1 MIKKIN
7 KQQAKKYSK
16 KIFDR
21 YIIDAFTG
29 MAKGLF
35 VTLIAGTI
43 LELIGK
49 GISLGSVPLGNFVI
63 TISKIAKML
72 MGVGI
77 GIGIA
82 LQFKCNPIV
91 IVTAAIAGMVGSF
104 SYEIVGQLTG
114 LISSDKIE
122 KLGALA
128 KVKMLSPGDP
138 IGAYVVSVISIEL
151 GQHISKKI
159 KLAVIGLPLFMFV
172 YMAIGVFIAYP
183 FVLLF
188 KQIAKLIEVA
198 TTLAPFTAGLV
209 ISITMGILLTMP
221 TSSAAIWI
229 SFALGNNSPAMLLA
243 GGAACAGCACHMI
256 GFAVASYREN
266 GWRGLLA
273 QGLGTSMLQIPN
285 IMKNPAILYPAVIS
299 SAISGPFATVAFG
312 LRSTAFG
319 GGMGTSGLVG
329 VIETIS
335 ASKNM
340 ISTVNVV
347 LGILVCFILIPTIV
361 SFTVSE
367 ILRNYKVIKF
377 GDMKI

>member
-72 MGVGI
+72 MGAGI

-82 LQFKCNPIV
+82 LQFKCNPTV
-91 IVTAAIAGMVGSF
+91 IVTAAIAGMVGAF
-104 SYEIVGQLTG
+104 SYEIVAQLTG
-114 LISSDKIE
+114 LIPATKVATM
-122 KLGALA
+122 GALA
-128 KVKMLSPGDP
+128 KIKKLLPGDP
-138 IGAYVVSVISIEL
+138 IGAYVVSVIAIEL
-151 GQHISKKI
+151 GQHVSKKI
-159 KLAVIGLPLFMFV
+159 KLAVIGLPLFMFL
-172 YMAIGVFIAYP
+172 YMAVGVFIAYP

-188 KQIAKLIEVA
+188 KQLAKLIEAA
-198 TTLAPFTAGLV
+198 TTLAPFTAGVV
-209 ISITMGILLTMP
+209 ISITMGLLLTMP

-229 SFALGNNSPAMLLA
+229 SFALNNETPAMLLA

-266 GWRGLLA
+266 GWRGLVA

-285 IMKNPAILYPAVIS
+285 IMRNPAILYPAVIS
-299 SAISGPFATVAFG
+299 SAIAGPFATVAFG

-329 VIETIS
+329 IIETIS
-335 ASKNM
+335 ASKKI
-340 ISTVNVV
+340 ISAANLG
-347 LGILVCFILIPTIV
+347 LGIFVCFILIPTVI

-367 ILRNYKVIKF
+367 ILRNRKVIKF
-377 GDMKI
+377 GDMKL

>member
-72 MGVGI
+72 MGAGI

-82 LQFKCNPIV
+82 LQFKCNPTV
-91 IVTAAIAGMVGSF
+91 IVTAAIAGMVGAF
-104 SYEIVGQLTG
+104 SYEIVAQLTG
-114 LISSDKIE
+114 LIPATKVATM
-122 KLGALA
+122 GALA
-128 KVKMLSPGDP
+128 KIKKLLPGDP
-138 IGAYVVSVISIEL
+138 IGAYVVSVIAIEF
-151 GQHISKKI
+151 GQHVSKKI
-159 KLAVIGLPLFMFV
+159 KLAVIGLPLFMFL
-172 YMAIGVFIAYP
+172 YMAVGVFIAYP

-188 KQIAKLIEVA
+188 KQLAKLIEAA
-198 TTLAPFTAGLV
+198 TTLAPFTAGVV
-209 ISITMGILLTMP
+209 ISITMGLLLTMP

-229 SFALGNNSPAMLLA
+229 SFALNNETPAMLLA

-266 GWRGLLA
+266 GWRGLVA

-285 IMKNPAILYPAVIS
+285 IMRNPAILYPAVIS
-299 SAISGPFATVAFG
+299 SAIAGPFATVAFG

-329 VIETIS
+329 IIETIS
-335 ASKNM
+335 ASKKI
-340 ISTVNVV
+340 ISAANLG
-347 LGILVCFILIPTIV
+347 LGIFVCFILIPTVI

-367 ILRNYKVIKF
+367 ILRNRKVIKF
-377 GDMKI
+377 GDMKL